1 MINYRNYKNFSNEL
15 FLANL
20 IKELSKNSIPEDDL
34 IGFLDACKKSLDY
47 HAPPERK
54 YMRANQAPFMTK
66 ELNKEIMT
74 RSRFRNKFL
83 RFRSEENKKACNEQR
98 NQGNHCVKLVRNGKK
113 SHYSNLDIKDV
124 NYNKK
129 FWKIVK
135 PLFSEKVTANENITL
150 VDNTNII
157 SSDIE
162 IAEKLNA
169 FFSNVLKELNI
180 KMKEDL
186 LCDVSNIN
194 DPVER
199 AIQKYKNHPGIKMIK
214 ETFDNDKTFSFY
226 LVSPDT
232 ILPRLARHHF
242 YLVSPDTILP
252 RLTRHHF

>member
-1 MINYRNYKNFSNEL
+1 M
-15 FLANL
+15 
-20 IKELSKNSIPEDDL
+20 
-34 IGFLDACKKSLDY
+34 
-47 HAPPERK
+47 
-54 YMRANQAPFMTK
+54 
-66 ELNKEIMT
+66 EI
-74 RSRFRNKFL
+74 
-83 RFRSEENKKACNEQR
+83 
-98 NQGNHCVKLVRNGKK
+98 
-113 SHYSNLDIKDV
+113 I
-124 NYNKK
+124 
-129 FWKIVK
+129 K

-180 KMKEDL
+180 KIKEDL
-186 LCDVSNIN
+186 LCDASNIN

-199 AIQKYKNHPGIKMIK
+199 AIQKYKNHPGIQMIK

-242 YLVSPDTILP
+242 
-252 RLTRHHF
+252 